1 MTAVFVWLCAVPDRY
16 RARAEACVVLFSSR
30 MDRVVKLTSF
40 EEQDASDAYLEYWL
54 SRPAEERIEEVDRLR
69 LEFAA
74 LSNISL
80 NGFSEGLPRSLRLV
94 ERGED

>member
-1 MTAVFVWLCAVPDRY
+1 
-16 RARAEACVVLFSSR
+16 
-30 MDRVVKLTSF
+30 MDRIVTLSSF
-40 EEQDASDAYLEYWL
+40 DREEASDAYLEYWL
-54 SRPAEERIEEVDRLR
+54 SRTPQERIEEVDRLR

-74 LSNISL
+74 LSGLSL